1 MSLRDKSSHQRMQAD
16 CKGVERFLLRR
27 SAFGFG
33 FDPKT
38 NVYKLVRVMI
48 PLPGVTYKAEV
59 CSLRN
64 NSWRLIAGTDSF
76 MEGVIVDD
84 MWRSRAVVKN
94 AVHWCGALKRG
105 S

>member
-1 MSLRDKSSHQRMQAD
+1 
-16 CKGVERFLLRR
+16 
-27 SAFGFG
+27 
-33 FDPKT
+33 
-38 NVYKLVRVMI
+38 MI

-94 AVHWCGALKRG
+94 AVHWCGALKGEVDYKPIGIGQVRFG
-105 S
+105 Q